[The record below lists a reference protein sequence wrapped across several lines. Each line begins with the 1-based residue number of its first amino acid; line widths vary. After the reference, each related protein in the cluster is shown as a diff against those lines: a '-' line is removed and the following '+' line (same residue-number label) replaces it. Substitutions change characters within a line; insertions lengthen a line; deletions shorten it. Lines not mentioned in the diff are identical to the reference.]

1 MLKNNYDK
9 ISHVFVFF
17 IIHIAYSYCL
27 RWKQHSYVA
36 CDAVPAPSLTIFM
49 FLYFVTCLY
58 INSYRRA
65 TEMQAKFIEEET
77 QRRIEDVVM
86 KRVEE
91 ELAKRKIDVD
101 EEVMRKVEEAKKH
114 VEHHLEGE
122 YERRTKEIAEQF
134 KSKEVIIVLPLL
146 RTFFFFFFLTN

>member
-1 MLKNNYDK
+1 MSGLCQYQNCKCFLIRTIEIRKWIMQCNETPEHFLLFDFDVTY
-9 ISHVFVFF
+9 ICRLF
-17 IIHIAYSYCL
+17 CL
-27 RWKQHSYVA
+27 F
-36 CDAVPAPSLTIFM
+36 P
-49 FLYFVTCLY
+49 
-58 INSYRRA
+58 NSRA

-77 QRRIEDVVM
+77 QRRIEDIVM

-122 YERRTKEIAEQF
+122 YERRTKEIAEQY
-134 KSKEVIIVLPLL
+134 KAKEVSE
-146 RTFFFFFFLTN
+146 

>member
-1 MLKNNYDK
+1 
-9 ISHVFVFF
+9 
-17 IIHIAYSYCL
+17 
-27 RWKQHSYVA
+27 
-36 CDAVPAPSLTIFM
+36 
-49 FLYFVTCLY
+49 
-58 INSYRRA
+58 
-65 TEMQAKFIEEET
+65 MQAKFIEEET

-134 KSKEVIIVLPLL
+134 KLKEVNCIFINVTIALSCNTYITIMKCELI
-146 RTFFFFFFLTN
+146 TKMS

>member
-1 MLKNNYDK
+1 MCPVRPFDVLTSKTIDE
-9 ISHVFVFF
+9 FG
-17 IIHIAYSYCL
+17 YCL
-27 RWKQHSYVA
+27 FS
-36 CDAVPAPSLTIFM
+36 
-49 FLYFVTCLY
+49 
-58 INSYRRA
+58 RA

-134 KSKEVIIVLPLL
+134 KLKEVRFHFI
-146 RTFFFFFFLTN
+146 

>member
-1 MLKNNYDK
+1 
-9 ISHVFVFF
+9 
-17 IIHIAYSYCL
+17 
-27 RWKQHSYVA
+27 
-36 CDAVPAPSLTIFM
+36 
-49 FLYFVTCLY
+49 
-58 INSYRRA
+58 
-65 TEMQAKFIEEET
+65 MQAKFIEEET
-77 QRRIEDVVM
+77 QRRIEDIVM

-134 KSKEVIIVLPLL
+134 KGKEV
-146 RTFFFFFFLTN
+146 RTRFQWSSNKSYKHAYHFCVSTLALS

>member
-1 MLKNNYDK
+1 
-9 ISHVFVFF
+9 
-17 IIHIAYSYCL
+17 
-27 RWKQHSYVA
+27 
-36 CDAVPAPSLTIFM
+36 
-49 FLYFVTCLY
+49 
-58 INSYRRA
+58 
-65 TEMQAKFIEEET
+65 MQAKFIEEET

-134 KSKEVIIVLPLL
+134 KLKEVRILILFFHSALTIMDYRIFLLSTLGCILKGFYVSNTEDNSQNSPLIYTQNFQL
-146 RTFFFFFFLTN
+146 YKKCCYFFLP

>member
-1 MLKNNYDK
+1 
-9 ISHVFVFF
+9 
-17 IIHIAYSYCL
+17 
-27 RWKQHSYVA
+27 
-36 CDAVPAPSLTIFM
+36 
-49 FLYFVTCLY
+49 
-58 INSYRRA
+58 
-65 TEMQAKFIEEET
+65 MQAKFIEEET

-122 YERRTKEIAEQF
+122 YQRRTKEIAEQF
-134 KSKEVIIVLPLL
+134 KGKEVSSGNIFSFCHHYHVLCTASDRTLFKKNKAVPIWRLNDNLETLII
-146 RTFFFFFFLTN
+146 F